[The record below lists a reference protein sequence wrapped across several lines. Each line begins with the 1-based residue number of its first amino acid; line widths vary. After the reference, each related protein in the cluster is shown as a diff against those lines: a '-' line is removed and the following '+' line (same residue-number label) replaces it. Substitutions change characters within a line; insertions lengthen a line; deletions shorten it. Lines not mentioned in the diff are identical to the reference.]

1 VAELSE
7 RLARTLLPEGAGPL
21 QAALAGIA
29 ALLEREDLSKDERLA
44 EIGKLVRA
52 RLSGGSGR

>member
-1 VAELSE
+1 M
-7 RLARTLLPEGAGPL
+7 